1 VRPSVCFAPQMYGSG
16 KTTLGKHFREFVL
29 LNRQVLEKD
38 IIEFPGIAGSGVS
51 AGERAVEALLNET
64 LYVNVD
70 LRDFPDFDGEDFK
83 PTLLEVISTEALST
97 LPNKPELLAKV
108 LKNRKKPKLVSL
120 NRVADDMLVHSRNW

>member
-1 VRPSVCFAPQMYGSG
+1 MYGSG
-16 KTTLGKHFREFVL
+16 KTILGKHFREFVL

-70 LRDFPDFDGEDFK
+70 LRDFPRFDGEGFNLRLK
-83 PTLLEVISTEALST
+83 KISKEALST

-108 LKNRKKPKLVSL
+108 LENRKDPRSG
-120 NRVADDMLVHSRNW
+120 